1 MEDNGHL
8 NKILLLV
15 DSVNQVMCDMVF
27 EYINELYILT
37 IINNIVLIINTQNDT
52 YELDLTILH

>member
-27 EYINELYILT
+27 EYINELYILN

>member
-8 NKILLLV
+8 NNILLLV

-37 IINNIVLIINTQNDT
+37 IINNIVLIINT
-52 YELDLTILH
+52 